1 MSPPWGGVTYK
12 DSKYYSIKNM
22 IKNPNI
28 YEIIR
33 VCLSHADKILFYLPR
48 TLMVEEFFNII
59 EEILLTRDKTYQDIH
74 IDIHI
79 LNSAN
84 KIKAILLIFG
94 TDIKKVK
101 FNLNFLDDG

>member
-1 MSPPWGGVTYK
+1 
-12 DSKYYSIKNM
+12 M

-28 YEIIR
+28 YDIIR
-33 VCLSHADKILFYLPR
+33 VCLSMAEKIMFYLPR
-48 TLMVEEFFNII
+48 TLILTEFYEIL
-59 EEILLTRDKTYQDIH
+59 EEITLEREKKHLDIF

-94 TDIKKVK
+94 TDIKMVK
-101 FNLNFLDDG
+101 LINNIYFS

>member
-1 MSPPWGGVTYK
+1 
-12 DSKYYSIKNM
+12 M

-28 YEIIR
+28 FEIIR
-33 VCLSHADKILFYLPR
+33 VCLSIANKILFYLPR
-48 TLMVEEFFNII
+48 TLMIEEFYEII
-59 EEILLTRDKTYQDIH
+59 DKILFDRDKKYQDIY

-94 TDIKKVK
+94 NDIKKVVYYIISLVNNRRCEK
-101 FNLNFLDDG
+101 IHRDFISNT

>member
-1 MSPPWGGVTYK
+1 
-12 DSKYYSIKNM
+12 M

-33 VCLSHADKILFYLPR
+33 VCLSIAGKILFYLPR
-48 TLMVEEFFNII
+48 TLMLEEFYEII
-59 EEILLTRDKTYQDIH
+59 EDILLEKDKKYQDIF
-74 IDIHI
+74 IDINI

-94 TDIKKVK
+94 NDIKKVK
-101 FNLNFLDDG
+101 FMITIVNNWRR

>member
-1 MSPPWGGVTYK
+1 
-12 DSKYYSIKNM
+12 M

-33 VCLSHADKILFYLPR
+33 VCLSIADKIQFYLPR
-48 TLMVEEFFNII
+48 TLILDEFYDII
-59 EEILLTRDKTYQDIH
+59 EEMLFTKDKKYQDIY

-94 TDIKKVK
+94 HDIRKVIIDV
-101 FNLNFLDDG
+101 NY

>member
-1 MSPPWGGVTYK
+1 
-12 DSKYYSIKNM
+12 M

-33 VCLSHADKILFYLPR
+33 VCLTIADKIQFYLPR
-48 TLMVEEFFNII
+48 TLMLSEFF
-59 EEILLTRDKTYQDIH
+59 EILDEILYDKHGEYTDIY

-94 TDIKKVK
+94 TDIKKV
-101 FNLNFLDDG
+101 GIPH